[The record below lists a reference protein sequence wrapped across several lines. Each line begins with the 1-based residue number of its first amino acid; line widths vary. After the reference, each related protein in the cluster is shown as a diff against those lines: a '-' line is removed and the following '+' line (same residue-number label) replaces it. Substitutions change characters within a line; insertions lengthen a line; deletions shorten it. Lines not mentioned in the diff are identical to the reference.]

1 MTTKKKQNTR
11 LSDLTPKKD
20 ARAGSLPIVNQGPA
34 SGNAPPQPSASS
46 TSKKHLIK
54 FPPPPA

>member
-1 MTTKKKQNTR
+1 MTTKNKQKTR

-20 ARAGSLPIVNQGPA
+20 ARAGRLPIVNQGPA
-34 SGNAPPQPSASS
+34 SGIAPQPSASS